1 MVGELGLRRG
11 EPLVNFYKSGRV
23 SRVLFATGGGSQFL
37 LQGKNYSSSLS

>member
-23 SRVLFATGGGSQFL
+23 SRVLFATGGGSQFFVARKKL
-37 LQGKNYSSSLS
+37 FLVA